1 MDDLTRL
8 LAQDTLT
15 PAQER
20 RVEQMLAQQLP
31 TRAESWTP
39 PAELTELFLNRQ
51 RAIRKRVQTAQRQA
65 RLATWLAAQAPG
77 TPRTC

>member
-1 MDDLTRL
+1 MDLDQL

-15 PAQER
+15 PGQER
-20 RVEQMLAQQLP
+20 RVERLLAQDLP

-65 RLATWLAAQAPG
+65 RLATWLAAQSAG